1 MKSTRVLLSMA
12 LALIMVAGF
21 SSCKKA
27 VPVAKFSFTVAGKT
41 VTFVNESTDATG
53 YAWTFGDNATSTE
66 VSPVHTYGDYGLF
79 SVSLK
84 ATGEGGENTATK
96 DVELVFTPSMVI
108 DGNFTKWNSVATF
121 VEGAGGTMTK
131 VKVSHDEKYL
141 YIYVEGTAD
150 FRGFFDVYIDADNN
164 PETGATTW
172 IYPMGAGADYL
183 LEGFIAEA
191 GDADLFMDD
200 PATTDWSWLPAVPVG
215 SGLIKA
221 SALKAITGG
230 KAIEFSIMR
239 EMANKMGST
248 IHIGFV
254 DVAEDW
260 SMQGGLPVIGGETS
274 ALLLYNFN

>member
-1 MKSTRVLLSMA
+1 MKSTRVLLGMA
-12 LALIMVAGF
+12 LALLMVVGF
-21 SSCKKA
+21 TSCKKA
-27 VPVAKFSFTVAGKT
+27 EPVAKFSFTVSGKT
-41 VTFVNESTDATG
+41 VTFVNESTDALT
-53 YAWTFGDNATSTE
+53 YVWNFGDNATSTE
-66 VSPVHTYGDYGLF
+66 QSPVHTFGDYGLY

-108 DGNFTKWNSVATF
+108 DGNFAKWASVPTF

-131 VKVSHDEKYL
+131 VKISHDEKYM
-141 YIYVEGTAD
+141 YIYVEGTDA
-150 FRGFFDVYIDADNN
+150 FRGFFDVYIDADNDGT
-164 PETGATTW
+164 TGATTW

-200 PATTDWSWLPAVPVG
+200 PSTTDWGWLPSIAVG

-221 SALKAITGG
+221 SAMKTITGG

-239 EMANKMGST
+239 EMATKLGST
-248 IHIGFV
+248 IHLGFV

-260 SMQGGLPVIGGETS
+260 SMQGGLPLIGGETS
-274 ALLLYNFN
+274 ALLEYKFN